1 MREEKSKHKIL
12 IVDDE
17 KSNLDILRRLFRRK
31 YQVLSAE
38 SGEDALDILAEH
50 EVALILSDQR
60 MPGIT
65 GAVLLERAMQTHPDA
80 IRMILSGFTDTED
93 LIESINSGQVYR
105 YVVKPWDSNDLQQTV
120 DRSIE
125 TYELTIENRR
135 LLSELQILNA
145 SLEQKIQE
153 RTVELQTAYDDLK
166 QTQAMLVQTEKMA
179 TIGTM
184 AGGIAHEI
192 NSPLAAILS
201 NSQRILRFPDDEQK
215 HIQSATLIEKATKQ
229 CKAIVESLLKY
240 ARKSEVETEEIDI
253 NAVII
258 ETLSLVEHH
267 LELKNIQIVKELS
280 EVPSIRHSFVELS
293 QVLTNL
299 IMNAQD
305 AISAN
310 DAEVGKIIISTAVAD
325 DKISLSVADNG
336 IGMTQETQMK
346 LFDPF
351 FTTKDVSKGTGLGL
365 SIVAGIVE
373 RFGGQI
379 EVNSELGKGT
389 TFIIRFSNK
398 GES

>member
-1 MREEKSKHKIL
+1 M
-12 IVDDE
+12 
-17 KSNLDILRRLFRRK
+17 
-31 YQVLSAE
+31 
-38 SGEDALDILAEH
+38 
-50 EVALILSDQR
+50 
-60 MPGIT
+60 
-65 GAVLLERAMQTHPDA
+65 
-80 IRMILSGFTDTED
+80 
-93 LIESINSGQVYR
+93 
-105 YVVKPWDSNDLQQTV
+105 
-120 DRSIE
+120 
-125 TYELTIENRR
+125 
-135 LLSELQILNA
+135 
-145 SLEQKIQE
+145 
-153 RTVELQTAYDDLK
+153 ELQTAYDDLK

-201 NSQRILRFPDDEQK
+201 NSQRILRFPDDAQK

-280 EVPSIRHSFVELS
+280 ETPSIRHSFVELS

-310 DAEVGKIIISTAVAD
+310 DAEVGKIIISTAIAD
-325 DKISLSVADNG
+325 GKISLSVSDNG
-336 IGMTQETQMK
+336 IGMTQETQM
-346 LFDPF
+346 
-351 FTTKDVSKGTGLGL
+351 T
-365 SIVAGIVE
+365 IV
-373 RFGGQI
+373 
-379 EVNSELGKGT
+379 N
-389 TFIIRFSNK
+389 
-398 GES
+398 